1 MSKQDIAAK
10 IVKKI
15 EEDILD
21 RSGIGNELEACDG
34 DIRREIR
41 NTWKEIVVKI
51 LENEE
56 KE

>member
-1 MSKQDIAAK
+1 MNKQEVAAK

-21 RSGIGNELEACDG
+21 RRGIGNELEECDRDFRR
-34 DIRREIR
+34 DIRK
-41 NTWKEIVVKI
+41 TWKEIIVEI

>member
-1 MSKQDIAAK
+1 MNKQDIATK

-21 RSGIGNELEACDG
+21 RRGLGNELEQCDG

-41 NTWKEIVVKI
+41 NTWKEIIVNI